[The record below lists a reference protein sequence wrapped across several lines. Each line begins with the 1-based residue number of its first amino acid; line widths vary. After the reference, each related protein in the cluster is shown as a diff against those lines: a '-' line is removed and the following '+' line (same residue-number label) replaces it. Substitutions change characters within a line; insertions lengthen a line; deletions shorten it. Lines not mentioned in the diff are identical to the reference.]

1 MAYTKAMLSN
11 GVEVKTAPIGFSWT
25 TLLFG
30 FWPAV
35 FRFDWL
41 WAAILFVAC
50 LLTYGIAGIIFAFF
64 YNKIYVCR
72 LLDKGYT
79 FTSLGGLTEEA
90 MKAYTGRVS
99 IPVKTV

>member
-25 TLLFG
+25 TLFFG

-50 LLTYGIAGIIFAFF
+50 LLTYPLAAIVFAFF
-64 YNKIYVCR
+64 YNKIYVKR
-72 LLDKGYT
+72 LLDNGYT

>member
-1 MAYTKAMLSN
+1 MAHAKALLSN
-11 GVEVKTAPIGFSWT
+11 GIEVKTAPIGFSWT
-25 TLLFG
+25 ILLFG

-50 LLTYGIAGIIFAFF
+50 VLTYGIAAIVFAFF
-64 YNKIYVCR
+64 YNKIYVKR
-72 LLDKGYT
+72 LIDKGYS

-90 MKAYTGRVS
+90 MKSYVGLVN
-99 IPVKTV
+99 IPMMKQ